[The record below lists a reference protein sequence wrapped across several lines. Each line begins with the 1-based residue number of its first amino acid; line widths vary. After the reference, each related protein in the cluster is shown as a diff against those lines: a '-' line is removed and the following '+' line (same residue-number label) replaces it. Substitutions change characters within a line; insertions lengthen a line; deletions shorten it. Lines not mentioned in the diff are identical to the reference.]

1 MANQETVLTVENLG
15 VKFEDD
21 NEVLKDLS
29 FFVQKEDVLAIVG
42 PNGSG
47 KSVLFRAL
55 MGLIRHSG
63 KINWAEGLKISYVPQ
78 KFHIDAELPLSVWEF
93 MKFKTKNRTKIIEVL
108 KAVGLAEHQDEHHL
122 VSHILKK
129 RLGWL
134 SGGQIQRVLIA
145 WSVIDN
151 PDVILFD
158 EPTSGID
165 VGGEETIYNL
175 LKKVKEER
183 TLTII
188 LISHDLNIVYK
199 YADSVIC
206 LNKKMVCYGRPSE
219 VLDPAALAKLYGGET
234 AFYKH
239 EH

>member
-108 KAVGLAEHQDEHHL
+108 KAVGLAEHHDEHHHGQHDRAL
-122 VSHILKK
+122 VEHLVDLAQTRSAHEQLQHQSHERARARQHHGPCRK
-129 RLGWL
+129 R
-134 SGGQIQRVLIA
+134 
-145 WSVIDN
+145 
-151 PDVILFD
+151 
-158 EPTSGID
+158 
-165 VGGEETIYNL
+165 
-175 LKKVKEER
+175 
-183 TLTII
+183 
-188 LISHDLNIVYK
+188 
-199 YADSVIC
+199 C
-206 LNKKMVCYGRPSE
+206 
-219 VLDPAALAKLYGGET
+219 
-234 AFYKH
+234 
-239 EH
+239 